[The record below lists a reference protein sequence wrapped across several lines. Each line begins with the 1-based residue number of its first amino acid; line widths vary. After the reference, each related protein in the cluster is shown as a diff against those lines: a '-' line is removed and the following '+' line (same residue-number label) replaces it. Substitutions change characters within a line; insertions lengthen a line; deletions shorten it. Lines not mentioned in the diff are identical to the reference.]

1 MKVLISCGGTGGH
14 INPGIAIAD
23 IIKQKYPDTEFLFAG
38 TPNGMEAKL
47 VPQAGYKMETIKVAG
62 FQRHISIENIGR
74 NAKAIAYLAASG
86 RRAKA
91 IIEGFRPD
99 IAIGTGGYAC
109 GPVIRKAARM
119 GIPTA
124 IHEQNAYP
132 GVTNKLL
139 AKKAR
144 AVMMTFGA
152 AKEYF
157 PAEAKTVVTGL
168 PVRGALTR
176 CTREQARAKLNF
188 RGKMTILSF
197 GGSQGAKCLNDLM
210 PDLMQWHLE
219 SDMDINHIHAYGKFG
234 RETVPDEL
242 RKRGIADD
250 SRMRVTE
257 YIHDMDIC
265 LAAAD
270 LVISRAGASTLSELE
285 AVGRASVLIPYPTA
299 AENHQYHNAMV
310 LGRAGAAIVI
320 EQKDLTLDRLKEAV
334 TELYQNPDKRIA
346 MEQRA
351 GALFAADTDERIW
364 NVLSEILSPDKTEA

>member
-1 MKVLISCGGTGGH
+1 MKILIACGGTGGH
-14 INPGIAIAD
+14 INPALAIAG
-23 IIKQKYPDTEFLFAG
+23 IIKSHVPDAEFLFVG

-47 VPQAGYKMETIKVAG
+47 VPAAGYEMKFVQVAG
-62 FQRHISIENIGR
+62 FQRSLTFENIGKNIMAAR
-74 NAKAIAYLAASG
+74 YLMTAGSHAKAIV
-86 RRAKA
+86 RD
-91 IIEGFRPD
+91 FRPD
-99 IAIGTGGYAC
+99 LAIGTGGYAA
-109 GPVIRKAARM
+109 GPVIRAAQQL